1 MTNRAPGTR
10 RNKGLALMAVGALL
24 LLVFSMLS
32 LGEVTTAVARVSGVV
47 FIVGI
52 ATLVAG
58 LVLYGL
64 ARANRI

>member
-1 MTNRAPGTR
+1 
-10 RNKGLALMAVGALL
+10 MAVGALL